1 VAAAEV
7 TLADLSLLRR
17 GRLRIHASQT
27 IASYWLPR
35 RLSAFHLAHPE
46 VELDVRIGNTQ
57 EAAEAVRGGAA
68 ELGYVEGELDDLLLD
83 FETVGEDRL
92 VLLIKADHPWAR
104 MEDVGPAELAAQTWV
119 VREEG
124 SGTRSSVEAGLRAV
138 GINPA
143 TLNVALTL
151 PSNEA
156 VLAAAEA
163 GAGAAAVSESVAAS
177 ALARGAL
184 VKVRFNLPSRAFRLL
199 RHKARHRTR
208 ASDAFVALTRTLKF
222 PEPVDG
228 YQI

>member
-1 VAAAEV
+1 
-7 TLADLSLLRR
+7 
-17 GRLRIHASQT
+17 
-27 IASYWLPR
+27 
-35 RLSAFHLAHPE
+35 
-46 VELDVRIGNTQ
+46 
-57 EAAEAVRGGAA
+57 
-68 ELGYVEGELDDLLLD
+68 
-83 FETVGEDRL
+83 
-92 VLLIKADHPWAR
+92 